1 MQKNKIG
8 EIFVKSGLISQESL
22 KRALMEHRKNPKEKL
37 GRTLVRLNITS
48 HEEVA
53 GVLSRQS
60 NIPYIDLNMVVIDPS
75 AVQKIPAEVAMKHH
89 ILPIYVEKNNLVLA
103 VEDPYDFEAVEAA
116 RFASGLNIRPHVASY
131 LDIANAIQRYH
142 SLDVTLKARA
152 AQGAQPNEDLD
163 FILKHAASDEVHL
176 AQLKEESESPAV
188 QNMLNTVIF
197 QAIATRADAI
207 LFEPTKTHLQ
217 VKNRINGAL
226 SNGTKIPK
234 EMQKAILAHIKIMA
248 GMDYAK
254 RMIPQKGR
262 AQYHMQQRSL
272 ELEISCLPAQ
282 HGESMIV
289 QILDTGESVPLINDL
304 GLQSEDMMKA
314 LKLLSVPN
322 GMVLVCGPPG
332 SGQIATVYALAHELS
347 RHQRRIVTI
356 EDSIEYRLKGAQQV
370 QVNEAGGLSFAKAL
384 ESVLR
389 QNPEAIILGDIRDKE
404 TAEIALKS
412 SQGGH
417 LLLGIVRAETIT
429 DAIAYLIELGVPAK
443 LVASSLSG
451 IITQRMVRKTCPHCR
466 EKYRPLP
473 GLLKKV
479 EAKANEKPSGEFL
492 RGKGCQACNFSG
504 FHERFG
510 VYYIALMTPAM
521 ARIIQQDVRKSGIGR
536 IESGLLTKGIL
547 AKVKQGETSLEELD
561 RVIFYGGRSRRVE
574 AEDEPESQAE
584 ASEKP
589 RSIPT
594 APEAPQAAPQA
605 PPKAPMQEFQQ
616 PPQPKAPTQKF
627 QQTQQASQTTPQ
639 PQPQETKSAP
649 QPQPQPQP
657 QAAPPQKQSDTLGR
671 PPATTR
677 YRSEDCKILIVEPD
691 PKIKKLI
698 GKALIEKDFQ
708 VLSATDGVEALK
720 KVVKEQPNLVITE
733 SVLPKL
739 DGLNMIRRLRKTQAT
754 SGIPVII
761 VSSKGETADRIR
773 GFAAGSDDY
782 LPKPFSIHELFFRIN
797 AILRRTYHG

>member
-8 EIFVKSGLISQESL
+8 EIFVKSGLISSDALQ
-22 KRALMEHRKNPKEKL
+22 RALMENRKHPKEKL
-37 GRTLVRLNITS
+37 GRTLVRMNITS
-48 HEEVA
+48 YEEVA

-60 NIPYIDLNMVVIDPS
+60 NIPYVDLNMVVIDPS
-75 AVQKIPAEVAMKHH
+75 AVQKIPAEISMKHH

-131 LDIANAIQRYH
+131 PDIAGAIQRYH
-142 SLDVTLKARA
+142 SLDVTMKARA

-176 AQLKEESESPAV
+176 AKLKEESESAAV

-197 QAIATRADAI
+197 QAIATRSDAI
-207 LFEPTKTHLQ
+207 LFEPAKTHLQ
-217 VKNRINGAL
+217 VKNRVNGAL

-272 ELEISCLPAQ
+272 ELEVSCLPAQ
-282 HGESMIV
+282 HGESLIV
-289 QILDTGESVPLINDL
+289 QILDSGESVPLINDL

-347 RHQRRIVTI
+347 RHQRKIVTI
-356 EDSIEYRLKGAQQV
+356 EDSIEYQLKGAQQV
-370 QVNEAGGLSFAKAL
+370 QVNEAGGLNFSKAL

-389 QNPEAIILGDIRDKE
+389 QNAEAIVLGDIRDKE
-404 TAEIALKS
+404 TAEIAMKA
-412 SQGGH
+412 SQKGH
-417 LLLGIVRAETIT
+417 LILGVIRAGTIT
-429 DAIAYLIELGVPAK
+429 DAIARLIDLGVPPK

-451 IITQRMVRKTCPHCR
+451 IITQRMVRQNCPHCR
-466 EKYRPLP
+466 EKYRPDTDLRR
-473 GLLKKV
+473 KV
-479 EAKANEKPSGEFL
+479 EATANEKPSGEFM

-521 ARIIQQDVRKSGIGR
+521 GRIIQQDVRKSGIGR
-536 IESGLLTKGIL
+536 IENGLLTKGIL
-547 AKVKQGETSLEELD
+547 TKVNQGETSLEELD
-561 RVIFYGGRSRRVE
+561 RVIFRGGRPQRPPEPEEEDE
-574 AEDEPESQAE
+574 AEQAETEPEEIVLTQEVAPAPKTAPKAPTQQFQQAP
-584 ASEKP
+584 KP
-589 RSIPT
+589 RG
-594 APEAPQAAPQA
+594 PEIQAAPQA
-605 PPKAPMQEFQQ
+605 QQQKAESAAQ
-616 PPQPKAPTQKF
+616 PQPKPRTQAAP
-627 QQTQQASQTTPQ
+627 A
-639 PQPQETKSAP
+639 
-649 QPQPQPQP
+649 QP
-657 QAAPPQKQSDTLGR
+657 QAEALGEPP
-671 PPATTR
+671 TTVR
-677 YRSEDCKILIVEPD
+677 YKAGDCKILIVEPD

-708 VLSATDGVEALK
+708 VLSAADGVDALK
-720 KVVKEQPNLVITE
+720 KIVKERPNLVITE

-739 DGLNMIRRLRKTQAT
+739 DGLNMIRRLRKVGST

-761 VSSKGETADRIR
+761 VSSKIEIADRIR

-782 LPKPFSIHELFFRIN
+782 VPKPFSMHELFFRIN
-797 AILRRTYHG
+797 AILRRTYHA